1 MLQLRIFLGYI
12 VCFIGSSVIHVHE
25 HYEGKYIN
33 DIALEYT
40 MAFDMADS
48 KDLYANNCLDWYNLL
63 VWKKNCNIG
72 IHIIFF

>member
-48 KDLYANNCLDWYNLL
+48 KDLYANNCLD
-63 VWKKNCNIG
+63 
-72 IHIIFF
+72 